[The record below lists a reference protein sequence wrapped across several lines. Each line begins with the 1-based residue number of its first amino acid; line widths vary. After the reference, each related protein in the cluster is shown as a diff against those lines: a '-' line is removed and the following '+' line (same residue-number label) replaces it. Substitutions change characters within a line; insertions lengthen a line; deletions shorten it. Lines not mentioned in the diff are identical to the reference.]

1 MKILSIGDVHGR
13 DIWKFHTHGSSYEYD
28 SWKISVEAGADATDY
43 EFWKEYPYAQVDKIV
58 FVGDYVDS
66 YDKTNEQIL
75 ENLREI
81 RAFKK
86 ALGDKVVLLLGNHD
100 IQYIVP
106 NEICSGFRGEMQFD
120 LAKLFKENIDLF
132 KVAHL
137 EKGQDG
143 SKWLWS
149 HAGVTS
155 GWYEKD
161 LLRDMTNERYRFY
174 SITSEFLNEK
184 EREVDEV
191 INKAFELNMTTLWN
205 VDSHSGGYCV
215 WAGPVWVRPY
225 IMNYWPL
232 EGYNQIMGHTP
243 QGGVWIVDEDDD
255 KKPYE
260 GFKHHY
266 IDVPYLDQEPLILEI

>member
-1 MKILSIGDVHGR
+1 MKILTIGDVHGR
-13 DIWKFHTHGSSYEYD
+13 DLWKFHTHGSHYEFNL
-28 SWKISVEAGADATDY
+28 WETACQAGADPTDY
-43 EFWKEYPYAQVDKIV
+43 DFWKEYTYAQVDKII

-66 YDKTNEQIL
+66 FDKTNEQIL
-75 ENLREI
+75 ENLQEI
-81 RAFKK
+81 ITFKK

-120 LAKLFKENIDLF
+120 LKQIFSENIDLF

-161 LLRDMTNERYRFY
+161 LLRDMNSEKYRHYNITKEFFEER
-174 SITSEFLNEK
+174 

-191 INKAFELNMTTLWN
+191 INKAFELRMRTLWN

-225 IMNYWPL
+225 IMNYWPMK
-232 EGYNQIMGHTP
+232 GYNQIMGHTP
-243 QGGVWIVDEDDD
+243 QGAVWEVDEDEDGE
-255 KKPYE
+255 KYE
-260 GFKHHY
+260 GFKHY
-266 IDVPYLDQEPLILEI
+266 YVDVPWMDQEPLILDI

>member
-1 MKILSIGDVHGR
+1 MKILSLGDVHGR
-13 DIWKFHTHGSSYEYD
+13 DSWMFQTHGSSYEYNL
-28 SWKISVEAGADATDY
+28 WKTAVEHGADPLNY
-43 EFWKEYPYAQVDKIV
+43 EFWQEHDYTKYDKII

-66 YDKTNEQIL
+66 YDKSNEVIL
-75 ENLREI
+75 KNLQEI
-81 RAFKK
+81 IYFKK
-86 ALGDKVVLLLGNHD
+86 ALGDRVVLLLGNHD

-106 NEICSGFRGEMQFD
+106 NEICSGFRGEMQYD
-120 LAKLFKENIDLF
+120 LKEIFENNIHLFKI
-132 KVAHL
+132 AHL
-137 EKGQDG
+137 EKGADG

-161 LLRDMTNERYRFY
+161 LLRTLKNERMRFRELL
-174 SITSEFLNEK
+174 IEFFQE

-191 INKAFELNMTTLWN
+191 INKAYDLQVKSLWN
-205 VDSHSGGYCV
+205 VDSHSGGMDV

-243 QGGVWIVDEDDD
+243 QAAVWEVDEDDD
-255 KKPYE
+255 GKKYA
-260 GFKHHY
+260 GFKHYY
-266 IDVPYLDQEPLILEI
+266 IDTGNYESCLIIEI